1 MTITSERS
9 SATPEQQ
16 FSVIGTRVPRTDGL
30 DKVTGAAR
38 FAADLNLPGTLHGK
52 ILTSPHGHARII
64 SIDTSKAEALPG
76 VKAVITAKDFPIFE
90 AQSLD
95 FVAEQFR
102 SARVMAEH
110 YIARDNVLY
119 VGHPVAAVA
128 AINRHVAE
136 EAVRLIKVD
145 YEVLPAVYTVQDA
158 LKEDAPRVHDNL
170 TTIAKGG
177 PMGKKDTGVNSNVA
191 SHLELKRGD
200 VEQGF
205 KQAEVIVERELSTK
219 PMHPGYIEPFAS
231 TAVWSPDGRVTL
243 WVTTQGSFAVREGV
257 AAIVGIAE
265 SRLKVIPMEC
275 GGGFGGKGPNT
286 NCLDP
291 MSVILAKKTGLPV
304 KMEMSRKE
312 VFESTCPAAGAD
324 MWVKMGADKNG
335 KITAAQFHLAYQA
348 GAFPGSP
355 VAAGVQNG
363 FAAYKVDNFEVD
375 GLDVVTNTQK
385 MQSFRAPGQP
395 PAAYAIEVVI
405 DELAEKLGIDPVE
418 FRLKNAVKEGD
429 RMPSEMLF
437 PRVACI
443 ELEEAMK
450 AHPHYHTPLE
460 GPNRG
465 RGVAVS
471 ARSIGGEGGT
481 PHVANINVKPDGS
494 IVVITGSNDLSG
506 TRTTVAMHAAE
517 ILGLSM
523 DKVESI
529 MTDTDTAG
537 WSGVAN
543 GSKIAYTTGLAAI
556 SAAEEVKRQM
566 IARAALQWEVQRDD
580 VEFKDGEFICKPNPA
595 DRMTFQ
601 ELAGKLMRTGG
612 PISTTGYSFPT
623 GPGGVIFGGN
633 IVDVEVD
640 PETGKVEILRY
651 TTFTDVGKAVHP
663 TMVEGQAQGSTAQGV
678 GWALNEEYFYT
689 EDGRMANSTFLDY
702 RMPTSLDLPM
712 IDTVI
717 VEVPNPEHPFGMRG
731 RTGEI
736 SIIPPIPA
744 IANAIYD
751 AVGVRMTKLPMS
763 PGAILEALEAKK
775 AEG

>member
-9 SATPEQQ
+9 SETPDQQ
-16 FSVIGTRVPRTDGL
+16 YKVVGMRVPRLDSL
-30 DKVTGAAR
+30 DKVTGSAR
-38 FAADLNLPGTLHGK
+38 FAADINLPGQLHGK
-52 ILTSPHGHARII
+52 ILTSPHGHARIK
-64 SIDTSKAEALPG
+64 SIDTSKAEAHHG

-90 AQSLD
+90 NQSLD

-110 YIARDNVLY
+110 YIAQDKVLY
-119 VGHPVAAVA
+119 VGHPIAAVA

-136 EAVRLIKVD
+136 EAVRLIEVE
-145 YEVLPAVYTVQDA
+145 YEVLPAVYNVKDA
-158 LKEDAPRVHDNL
+158 LKEGASKVHDNL

-177 PMGKKDTGVNSNVA
+177 PMGKQDTGIYSNVA
-191 SHLELKRGD
+191 SHLELKRGN

-205 KQAEVIVERELSTK
+205 KEAQVIVEREFSTK
-219 PMHPGYIEPFAS
+219 PIHPGYIEPFAS
-231 TAVWSPDGRVTL
+231 TAVWSPDGHATL

-265 SRLKVIPMEC
+265 SKLKVIPMEC

-291 MSVILAKKTGLPV
+291 MSVILAKKSGCPV

-348 GAFPGSP
+348 GSFPGSP
-355 VAAGVQNG
+355 VSAGVQNG
-363 FAAYKVDNFEVD
+363 FAAYKVENFEVD

-405 DELAEKLGIDPVE
+405 DELAEKLGIDPIE
-418 FRLKNAVKEGD
+418 LRMKNAVREGD
-429 RMPSEMLF
+429 RMPTEMLF
-437 PRVACI
+437 PRIACV

-450 AHPHYHTPLE
+450 DHPHYKTPLE

-465 RGVAVS
+465 RGVAMS

-481 PHVANINVKPDGS
+481 PHVANINVNSDGS
-494 IVVITGSNDLSG
+494 ITVISGSNDLSG
-506 TRTTVAMHAAE
+506 TRTTVAMQAAE
-517 ILGLSM
+517 VLGLSM
-523 DKVESI
+523 DNVESI
-529 MTDTDTAG
+529 MADTDTAG

-566 IARAALQWEVQRDD
+566 TTRAALLWEVQRDD
-580 VEFKDGEFICKPNPA
+580 VEFKDGVFICTPNPA
-595 DRMTFQ
+595 DRLTFK
-601 ELAGKLMRTGG
+601 ELASKLMRTGG

-640 PETGKVEILRY
+640 PETGKVEILRF
-651 TTFTDVGKAVHP
+651 TAFTDVGKAIHP
-663 TMVEGQAQGSTAQGV
+663 TFVEGQAQGSVAQAI

-717 VEVPNPEHPFGMRG
+717 VEVPNIEHPFGMRG
-731 RTGEI
+731 RVGEI

-744 IANAIYD
+744 IANAIYN
-751 AVGVRMTKLPMS
+751 AVGVRMAKLPMS
-763 PGAILEALEAKK
+763 PGAVLEALEAKK
-775 AEG
+775 TEG